1 MLNIYQRQIANRD
14 LKKIIRDYQEG
25 YIKAC
30 AASRDA
36 YMKTLAPGAA
46 VPQEGRIY
54 RQTEK
59 DEFKSKCNGY
69 KALANAALDGLLNT
83 LGDAVTAAPSTDAV
97 NAITLLSMRA
107 NADKKDFERLLTKYG
122 ENVQAYKTI
131 VSIAHDRGVDEYPRM
146 HPEEATLDS
155 IENLRAT
162 LNSALTLEN
171 AEAGR
176 AGAFMSM
183 VASEIDEALPV
194 D

>member
-25 YIKAC
+25 YNNAC

-36 YMKTLAPGAA
+36 YMKTLAPGAS
-46 VPQEGRIY
+46 VPQAGRIY

-69 KALANAALDGLLNT
+69 KALANAALDGLVSS
-83 LGDAVTAAPSTDAV
+83 LGSAVTAAPSTEAV
-97 NAITLLSMRA
+97 NSITLLSMRA
-107 NADKKDFERLLTKYG
+107 NAEKKDFDRLLSAYG

-131 VSIAHDRGVDEYPRM
+131 VSIAHDRGFEYPRT
-146 HPEEATLDS
+146 HPEEATLDG
-155 IENLRAT
+155 IESLRTT

-176 AGAFMSM
+176 AGGFMSM
-183 VASEIDEALPV
+183 VAAEIDEALPV

>member
-25 YIKAC
+25 YNNAC

-36 YMKTLAPGAA
+36 YMKTLAPGAV
-46 VPQEGRIY
+46 VPQGGRLY
-54 RQTEK
+54 QQTEK
-59 DEFKSKCNGY
+59 DAFRSKCSGY
-69 KALANAALDGLLNT
+69 KALANAALDGLVSS
-83 LGDAVTAAPSTDAV
+83 LGSAVTAAPSTEAV
-97 NAITLLSMRA
+97 NSITLLSMRA
-107 NADKKDFERLLTKYG
+107 NAEKKDFDRLLSAYG

-131 VSIAHDRGVDEYPRM
+131 VSIAHDRGFEYPRT
-146 HPEEATLDS
+146 HPEEETLDG
-155 IENLRAT
+155 IEHLRTT
-162 LNSALTLEN
+162 LNSVLTLEN
-171 AEAGR
+171 AETGH